1 MVRSLIIALF
11 ILFGIPIIV
20 LVSFIF
26 YLLVFVV
33 HKLFTIIIIIA
44 LVYVLIKMSKE

>member
-11 ILFGIPIIV
+11 ILFGIPIV
-20 LVSFIF
+20 MLVSFIF
-26 YLLVFVV
+26 YLLIFVV
-33 HKLFTIIIIIA
+33 HKLFTIIIIIG

>member
-11 ILFGIPIIV
+11 ILFGIPIV
-20 LVSFIF
+20 MLVSFIF

-33 HKLFTIIIIIA
+33 HKLFTIIIIIG